1 MTEHQPEDSGEVLY
15 RVRDHVAVITF
26 NRPEAMNSVNSAL
39 SAAAGAAL
47 ERADADEDV
56 RAVVL
61 TGAGK
66 AFCAG
71 ADLKELGAG
80 RRIDDPE
87 HRGGT
92 SAGIVRHWISTPV
105 IAAVN
110 GFALGGAPRSCFA
123 ADLAVIDETA
133 SMGLPEVRRGII
145 AAAGGNCCGSTGRC
159 RRRSRPRSP

>member
-1 MTEHQPEDSGEVLY
+1 
-15 RVRDHVAVITF
+15 
-26 NRPEAMNSVNSAL
+26 MNSVNSAL

-47 ERADADEDV
+47 ERAADADEDV

-61 TGAGK
+61 PGAGK

-87 HRGGT
+87 HREWDF
-92 SAGIVRHWISTPV
+92 AGIVRHWISTPV

-110 GFALGGAPRSCFA
+110 GFALGGAPRSCSPP
-123 ADLAVIDETA
+123 T
-133 SMGLPEVRRGII
+133 
-145 AAAGGNCCGSTGRC
+145 
-159 RRRSRPRSP
+159 SR